1 MPSAK
6 HIHETLIIGA
16 GFTGLGTAIKLRE
29 AGVDDVVIVERSD
42 RVGGTWRDNT
52 YPGIACDIPSLLYS
66 LSFVK
71 NPTWSRAYP
80 SGAEICAH
88 IEELTNQFGLRPLI
102 RFGTE
107 ITGLSFDGQ
116 QPELRRSATR
126 ASIAIVN
133 VRIRTRES
141 SVQSPPWQH

>member
-6 HIHETLIIGA
+6 HIHDTLIIGA

-29 AGVDDVVIVERSD
+29 AGVGDVVIVERSD

-88 IEELTNQFGLRPLI
+88 IEELTDQFGLR
-102 RFGTE
+102 R
-107 ITGLSFDGQ
+107 
-116 QPELRRSATR
+116 
-126 ASIAIVN
+126 
-133 VRIRTRES
+133 
-141 SVQSPPWQH
+141 